1 MTREFNDLLPW
12 RVFLSLLS
20 TGSMSRTAIDLNL
33 DVSQVS
39 RLLTGLETTVGR
51 DLFNRRSRPLQ
62 PTAEAKEIDG
72 KIRPL
77 MAQWQAFETFV
88 TSAGSK
94 VQTIRLSTPVGIGRV
109 YLNRQIAEYAAIDPS
124 VSIDAGV
131 EAGVEE
137 VFSGEADVVFVP
149 YTPAN
154 ENLIVYPAMHA
165 YTLPMAS
172 VDYVS
177 RYGNPQ
183 SPEEL
188 IRHTGVL
195 KTGNRFPMAETL
207 IKDGQRRTVFWRQTI
222 RHNDMLNVKDA
233 VMKGLGIALDIPLG
247 MLLDEI
253 RRGEVVQVLGGWHRD
268 YWSYSVVTRATDTLD
283 TPIGKFAAWYAQR
296 ATQEI
301 DERRRQGFALLG
313 VNE

>member
-1 MTREFNDLLPW
+1 MSSDFNDLLLW

-39 RLLTGLETTVGR
+39 RLLTALETTVGR

-62 PTAEAKEIDG
+62 PTAEAKEIEG
-72 KIRPL
+72 KLRPV
-77 MAQWQAFETFV
+77 MAQWQAFEAFV
-88 TSAGSK
+88 TAAGTS
-94 VQTIRLSTPVGIGRV
+94 VQTIHLSTPVGIGRV
-109 YLNRQIAEYAAIDPS
+109 YLNRQIAEYASIDPT

-137 VFSGEADVVFVP
+137 VLSGEVDVVFVP

-165 YTLPMAS
+165 YTLPIAS
-172 VDYVS
+172 VDYIA
-177 RYGNPQ
+177 RHGNPQ

-188 IRHTGVL
+188 IQHTGIL
-195 KTGNRFPMAETL
+195 KTGNRFPVAETVL
-207 IKDGQRRTVFWRQTI
+207 KDGHRRTVFWKQTI
-222 RHNDMLNVKDA
+222 RHNDMLNIKDA

-268 YWSYSVVTRATDTLD
+268 YWSYSVVTRATDTLN

-301 DERRRQGFALLG
+301 DENRRRGFALLG
-313 VNE
+313 VTE

>member
-72 KIRPL
+72 KIRLL

-109 YLNRQIAEYAAIDPS
+109 YPSRQIAEYAEIDPS
-124 VSIDAGV
+124 VSVDASV

-137 VFSGEADVVFVP
+137 VLSGEADVVFVP
-149 YTPAN
+149 YPA
-154 ENLIVYPAMHA
+154 
-165 YTLPMAS
+165 
-172 VDYVS
+172 
-177 RYGNPQ
+177 
-183 SPEEL
+183 
-188 IRHTGVL
+188 
-195 KTGNRFPMAETL
+195 
-207 IKDGQRRTVFWRQTI
+207 RR
-222 RHNDMLNVKDA
+222 
-233 VMKGLGIALDIPLG
+233 
-247 MLLDEI
+247 
-253 RRGEVVQVLGGWHRD
+253 
-268 YWSYSVVTRATDTLD
+268 
-283 TPIGKFAAWYAQR
+283 
-296 ATQEI
+296 
-301 DERRRQGFALLG
+301 
-313 VNE
+313 